1 MIMLGALS
9 VVVALLV
16 PGFSS
21 LSHAQSMPDD
31 FVFLSDVDPTIRQDL
46 RYAGSDNFTGKPL
59 PGYETG
65 ACMVKRAVGQALQ
78 QVQRDLASQNLSL
91 LMLDCYRPVRAVR
104 AMQAWSKKTVETPA
118 QKRFYPALNRKDL
131 FRLGYIAARSGHS
144 TGSAVDLTLI
154 NAREDKIPRDSSADC
169 RSPAQQGGIDM
180 GTSYDC
186 FDLKAHTK
194 AASLTNAQ
202 RRSRGILVSAMAR
215 QGFVNYAREWWHF
228 SMPGVGGITY
238 DFTIKRVRP

>member
-1 MIMLGALS
+1 MIVLSALTA
-9 VVVALLV
+9 VIALLA
-16 PGFSS
+16 PGFSA
-21 LSHAQSMPDD
+21 LGHAQSAPVD
-31 FVFLSDVDPTIRQDL
+31 FVFLGDIDPTIPQDI
-46 RYAGSDNFTGKPL
+46 RYAGGDNFTGKPL

-78 QVQRDLASQNLSL
+78 QVQRDLAPQGLSL

-104 AMQAWSKKTVETPA
+104 AMRAWSNETVETPA

-144 TGSAVDLTLI
+144 TGSAVDLTVI
-154 NAREDKIPRDSSADC
+154 NARAGKIERDSFADC
-169 RSPAQQGGIDM
+169 RNPAAQGGIDM

-186 FDLKAHTK
+186 FDVKAHTK
-194 AASLTNAQ
+194 AASLTDAQ
-202 RRSRGILVSAMAR
+202 RRSRSILVSAMAA

-238 DFTIKRVRP
+238 DFPIKRVRH